1 MKWKGDS
8 CKMKKEDSVAVLENR
23 KQKSLW
29 QRFTYAVYQHKY
41 LYLLLIPGLI
51 YFILFAYMPMYGVII
66 AFREFSYR
74 NPFGGEWVGLQYF
87 KEMMDDAQFWEA
99 FRNTLEIS
107 FGRLIF
113 EFPFPIILALAL
125 NELRGTKFKRIAQTV
140 FTFPH
145 FLSWVIG
152 AGIVTNIL
160 ADSGVLNQILSALGL
175 EKVSIMTN
183 PVLYR
188 PMLYITNIWKEC
200 GWSAIMYMAAIA
212 SINPEYYEAAYLDGA
227 NRFQRMW
234 YITVPCIS
242 GTISVLLIMAVGNA
256 CNAGFDQIFNTYN
269 SMVYDVGDILDT
281 YIYRRTFVTGM
292 GFSSSAAQGL
302 FKSVINL
309 VLLVAANTITKKI
322 SNQGIY

>member
-1 MKWKGDS
+1 MSKELLQAEAIGEKKVSIWK
-8 CKMKKEDSVAVLENR
+8 
-23 KQKSLW
+23 
-29 QRFTYAVYQHKY
+29 RFIFAAYQHKY
-41 LYLLLIPGLI
+41 LYLLLLPGLLF
-51 YFILFAYMPMYGVII
+51 FIFFAYMPMYGVII

-74 NPFGGEWVGLQYF
+74 NPFGGDWVGLQYF
-87 KEMMDDAQFWEA
+87 EEMMGDAQFWKA
-99 FRNTLEIS
+99 FKNTLEIS

-160 ADSGVLNQILSALGL
+160 ADAGVLNQILCALGM
-175 EKVSIMTN
+175 EKISIMTN

-234 YITVPCIS
+234 HITLPCIA

-281 YIYRRTFVTGM
+281 YIYRRTFVAGM